1 MIGEREALEAAI
13 VCLRDPL
20 SRIQLAASQIGA
32 PDCFADPVT
41 RSIHHA
47 VAEIDLRIE
56 DTLNSLRREFREP
69 SPQEDLRV
77 AVAEVIDDLSPALG
91 ARGIDLVL
99 KPLPDAAA
107 YGDRSL
113 LRRLICRMLLGIGRW
128 MEMDPGSVELQLTTS
143 GHGQSRLHMDAQIL
157 APGTHRRAHDVL
169 GPIRG
174 FALVEDLTIDA
185 EEDSAEG
192 RIRVIAS
199 LPAGAQS

>member
-1 MIGEREALEAAI
+1 MISEREALEAAI

-32 PDCFADPVT
+32 PDCFGDPVT

-69 SPQEDLRV
+69 APQEDLRV
-77 AVAEVIDDLSPALG
+77 TVSEVIDDLSSALG

-128 MEMDPGSVELQLTTS
+128 MEMDPGSVELELITS
-143 GHGQSRLHMDAQIL
+143 GPGQRSLHMDAQIL
-157 APGTHRRAHDVL
+157 APGTRRRTHDVL

-185 EEDSAEG
+185 EEDSAAG
-192 RIRVIAS
+192 RIRVTAW